1 MGDLS
6 SLFLFTAAL
15 CADSF
20 AVSFVCGTGKI
31 KIPRSSAW
39 ILAFCPAA
47 VLTAASALGT
57 VLRPLLPEELPVFLS
72 ASLLMLLGFSR
83 FTASPASASVP
94 GKGSTKQL
102 SASGSFFLA
111 MGLSSDNGA
120 AGLGAGLAGASLAVL
135 FFLSLFL
142 SFTSVRLG
150 AFLGR
155 KSALALE
162 NSRQLPGSRCSLD
175 LSRTGW
181 LILVLLGILKL
192 L

>member
-20 AVSFVCGTGKI
+20 AASFVCGTGKI
-31 KIPRSSAW
+31 KIPRNSAW

-47 VLTAASALGT
+47 VLAAASALGT
-57 VLRPLLPEELPVFLS
+57 ALRPLLQEELPVFLS

-83 FTASPASASVP
+83 FTASPASSSIP
-94 GKGSTKQL
+94 GKSSAKQL

-120 AGLGAGLAGASLAVL
+120 AGLGAGLAGTSLAAL
-135 FFLSLFL
+135 FFLSLVL
-142 SFTSVRLG
+142 SFLSVRLG
-150 AFLGR
+150 AFLGG
-155 KSALALE
+155 KSVLALE
-162 NSRQLPGSRCSLD
+162 NSRRTTGPRRSLD
-175 LSRTGW
+175 PSRTGGLV
-181 LILVLLGILKL
+181 LILLGILKL

>member
-1 MGDLS
+1 MDPVLLS
-6 SLFLFTAAL
+6 GSGAGRGL
-15 CADSF
+15 CP
-20 AVSFVCGTGKI
+20 GNR
-31 KIPRSSAW
+31 P
-39 ILAFCPAA
+39 P
-47 VLTAASALGT
+47 ASAPG
-57 VLRPLLPEELPVFLS
+57 RASRFLS

-83 FTASPASASVP
+83 FTARPASASVP
-94 GKGSTKQL
+94 EKSSEEQL

-135 FFLSLFL
+135 FFLSLIL

-155 KSALALE
+155 KSVLALE
-162 NSRQLPGSRCSLD
+162 NSRQLPGSRRSLD
-175 LSRTGW
+175 PSRTGGLV
-181 LILVLLGILKL
+181 LILLGILKL

>member
-1 MGDLS
+1 MSDLS

-20 AVSFVCGTGKI
+20 AASFVCGAGNVR
-31 KIPRSSAW
+31 IPRSSAW
-39 ILAFCPAA
+39 ILALCPAA

-72 ASLLMLLGFSR
+72 ASLLMLLGLSR
-83 FTASPASASVP
+83 FTSAPAPASLP
-94 GKGSTKQL
+94 GKGGAERL
-102 SASGSFFLA
+102 SVSGSFFLA

-135 FFLSLFL
+135 FFLSL
-142 SFTSVRLG
+142 SFSFISVRLG
-150 AFLGR
+150 AGLGR
-155 KSALALE
+155 KSVLTLE
-162 NSRQLPGSRCSLD
+162 RRRRRPAVRRSLD
-175 LSRTGW
+175 PSRTGG
-181 LILVLLGILKL
+181 LVLVLLGLLKL